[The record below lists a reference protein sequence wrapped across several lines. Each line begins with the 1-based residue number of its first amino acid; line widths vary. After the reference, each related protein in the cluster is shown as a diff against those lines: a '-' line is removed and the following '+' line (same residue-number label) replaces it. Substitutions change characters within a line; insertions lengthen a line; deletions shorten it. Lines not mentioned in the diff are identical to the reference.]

1 MARVSSKGAII
12 IPADIREKHGIKPGD
27 DLDITED
34 GDCIL
39 LVPHSDDPIDALY
52 GMFKD
57 ETSLMDEML
66 EQKRHER
73 AREDHVFD
81 AMFEGRKA
89 ASR

>member
-1 MARVSSKGAII
+1 MARVSSKGAVI
-12 IPADIREKHGIKPGD
+12 IPAEIREKHGIKPGD
-27 DLDITED
+27 DVDITED
-34 GDCIL
+34 GGCVL

-57 ETSLMDEML
+57 EPSLMDETL
-66 EQKRHER
+66 KQKRHER
-73 AREDHVFD
+73 AREDQMLD